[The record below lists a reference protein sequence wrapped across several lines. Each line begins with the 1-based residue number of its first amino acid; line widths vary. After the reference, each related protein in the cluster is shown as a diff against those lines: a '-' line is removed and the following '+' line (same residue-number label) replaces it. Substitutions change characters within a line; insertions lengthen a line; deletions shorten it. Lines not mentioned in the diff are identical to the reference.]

1 MIRNAVLLLWSE
13 ARVPNPPRRVRR
25 DWALVGVL
33 VPTAV
38 LEGSLRDDVVWRPVA
53 LALAIGLVFTLLW
66 RRTHPFVATAIG
78 FGAVIAVDVA
88 ALVSA
93 AGPVELYSNACLL
106 LLPYALLRWGSGREA
121 VIGLAITLVAGGLG
135 TAVDYNGVVQAVL
148 GSFVLLFPAAL
159 GASVRYRAT
168 ARVRELVQ
176 IKLREREQLARELHD
191 TVAHHVSAIAIR
203 AQAGR
208 VLAPS
213 DPAAAVNALEVIEE
227 EASRA
232 LAEMRVIVA
241 ALRDG
246 EEADLRPEHGV
257 GDIERLARTAG
268 DSPRLEVE
276 LAGDLDHLG
285 PSVGAAIYHL
295 AQESITNARRHA
307 RRATRIEVKVVG
319 DDDCVRLT
327 VRDDG
332 EADLNRRGSL
342 GYGLVG
348 MTERATLLGGTLEA
362 GPAPDRGWL
371 VAAALPRGAS
381 VRR

>member
-1 MIRNAVLLLWSE
+1 M
-13 ARVPNPPRRVRR
+13 
-25 DWALVGVL
+25 GVL
-33 VPTAV
+33 VPTAI
-38 LEGSLRDDVVWRPVA
+38 LEGSLRSDLVWRPIA
-53 LALAIGLVFTLLW
+53 LAVAVGVVFTLLW
-66 RRTHPFVATAIG
+66 RRTHPFAATAIG

-88 ALVSA
+88 VLVGGVA
-93 AGPVELYSNACLL
+93 PVALYSNACLL
-106 LLPYALLRWGSGREA
+106 LLPYALLRWGSGRDA
-121 VIGLAITLVAGGLG
+121 VIGLAITFVAAGLG
-135 TAVDYNGVVQAVL
+135 IAADYNGVVEAVL
-148 GSFVLLFPAAL
+148 GIFVLLFPAAL

-168 ARVRELVQ
+168 ARLRELDH
-176 IKLREREQLARELHD
+176 ITLREREQLARELHD

-208 VLAPS
+208 VVAPS
-213 DPAAAVNALEVIEE
+213 DPAAAVHALEVIEE

-246 EEADLRPEHGV
+246 EEADLRPERGV

-268 DSPRLEVE
+268 DSPRIDVE
-276 LAGDLDHLG
+276 LVGDLDHLA

-307 RRATRIEVKVVG
+307 RSATRIEVKVVG
-319 DDDCVRLT
+319 DDDGVRLT

-332 EADLNRRGSL
+332 EAGRSRRASP

-348 MTERATLLGGTLEA
+348 MTERASLLGGTLEA
-362 GPAPDRGWL
+362 GPASDRGWL